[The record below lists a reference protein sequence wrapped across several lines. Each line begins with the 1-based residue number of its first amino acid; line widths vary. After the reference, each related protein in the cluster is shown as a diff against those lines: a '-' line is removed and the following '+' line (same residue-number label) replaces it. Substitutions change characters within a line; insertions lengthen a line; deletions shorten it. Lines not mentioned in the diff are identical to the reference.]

1 MFHSIFADKTV
12 FICSVIC
19 FVAFGGFLAWAGFVK
34 LDEGVTA
41 SGTVVVEDSRR
52 VIQHL
57 EGGIIEVIAVQ
68 EGTFVQAG
76 DTLVILQ
83 NAAGQAARAEL
94 VSDYIRLEAANL
106 RREAQAKG
114 ATKPTFD
121 GFDGHRLAPGVLA
134 AILLRETELFDQET
148 GGLNAEIKTLSERA
162 QRAKASAGPILEQQK
177 AMRIAATALEDQLSR
192 KRTLAELKL
201 VRLDEVRELERS
213 LASTQSE
220 IARFQNEVDRAR
232 ADSADFRNQISQVRA
247 QFRTRLAE
255 ERVEAER
262 QMQVI
267 GERLV
272 AAQDLVDRTV
282 ISAPTAGEVLN
293 LTATTLGGVV
303 KPGDPILEIV
313 PLSNSIIA
321 SVNIRPADRASV
333 SEGLKVRARI
343 SAFDN
348 RDMPE
353 LTGEIID
360 ISGDLKT
367 DPATRSTYY
376 EARIRIVEQSMSGR
390 SKDILPGLPID
401 VFIFSGAERTTLE
414 HLFDPLAESMFAGLR
429 GR

>member
-1 MFHSIFADKTV
+1 MSHSIFADNTV
-12 FICSVIC
+12 IICSVIC
-19 FVAFGGFLAWAGFVK
+19 FAAFGGFLAWAGFVK

-94 VSDYIRLEAANL
+94 VSDYIRLKAANL

-121 GFDGHRLAPGVLA
+121 GLDGHQLAPSVFA

-162 QRAKASAGPILEQQK
+162 QRAQASADPILDQQK
-177 AMRIAATALEDQLSR
+177 AMRVAATALEDQLTR

-213 LASTQSE
+213 LASTNSE

-232 ADSADFRNQISQVRA
+232 ADGEDFRNQISQVRA

-293 LTATTLGGVV
+293 LTATTLGGVI